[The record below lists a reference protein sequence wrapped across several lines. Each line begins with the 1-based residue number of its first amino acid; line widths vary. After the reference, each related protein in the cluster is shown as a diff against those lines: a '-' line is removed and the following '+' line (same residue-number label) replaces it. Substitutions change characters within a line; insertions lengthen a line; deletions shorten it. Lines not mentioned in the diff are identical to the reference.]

1 MGRLMY
7 RGEDVQLSNGYLFR
21 ICMAWITKIWLIFF
35 HCSWGE
41 IQLWKK
47 NPYAE
52 NRPRVLLLHCN
63 IIHTYAC
70 IATLAV
76 MCFVSSSCNLLRAVL
91 VQQLQHELRKVCF
104 LNFVLNSS
112 IQNGKLWQK
121 CNGFP
126 KNSYG
131 RKLPPKKSDNVCMYL
146 HLL

>member
-1 MGRLMY
+1 MI
-7 RGEDVQLSNGYLFR
+7 D
-21 ICMAWITKIWLIFF
+21 FF
-35 HCSWGE
+35 SLLLGGNPT
-41 IQLWKK
+41 LKK
-47 NPYAE
+47 NPYVE

-126 KNSYG
+126 K
-131 RKLPPKKSDNVCMYL
+131 KF
-146 HLL
+146 